1 MTRRDLLHV
10 ADAEAFVAW
19 ALENGGFKLDPR
31 APSGYEIFR
40 LRDKGGKIHVGYK
53 RDRTDHVSIFGNT
66 IEGAVR
72 SYIHA
77 KRIARLREQQ
87 A

>member
-10 ADAEAFVAW
+10 ADAQAFVAW
-19 ALENGGFKLDPR
+19 AQEVAGFKADPR
-31 APSGYEIFR
+31 PASGYEIFR
-40 LRDKGGKIHVGYK
+40 LRDRGGKLHVGYK
-53 RDRTDHVSIFGNT
+53 RERTDHVSITGSA
-66 IEGAVR
+66 IEAAVR
-72 SYIHA
+72 SYIHT